1 MPACASQ
8 KINLCPSLQTIGHP
22 TETLGLRKW
31 WFHLTR
37 LCWNSNS
44 KLVNRKIQFCNCS
57 SPSDF
62 GRHCTSADQ
71 ELCCARLA
79 LLVLHHIFY
88 IGSDGQN
95 RKTEVACL
103 CQTLF
108 KVKQNKKSYPW
119 IQLPLYTSW
128 SSNAVV
134 LHVIRDVLSGK
145 KKASAHDARKLVK
158 RLRAC
163 VIFYRVE

>member
-8 KINLCPSLQTIGHP
+8 KRINLCPSLQTIDHP

-71 ELCCARLA
+71 ELCCTTWH
-79 LLVLHHIFY
+79 LLHRIRRTKQKN
-88 IGSDGQN
+88 SQ
-95 RKTEVACL
+95 EVACL

-119 IQLPLYTSW
+119 IQPPLYTSW

>member
-1 MPACASQ
+1 MQACASQ
-8 KINLCPSLQTIGHP
+8 KINLCPSLQTIDHP

-44 KLVNRKIQFCNCS
+44 KLVNRKIQFCDCP

-79 LLVLHHIFY
+79 LQVLHDIFY

-95 RKTEVACL
+95 RKT
-103 CQTLF
+103 
-108 KVKQNKKSYPW
+108 
-119 IQLPLYTSW
+119 
-128 SSNAVV
+128 
-134 LHVIRDVLSGK
+134 
-145 KKASAHDARKLVK
+145 VK

-163 VIFYRVE
+163 VKLSSKSSKIKNPILESNRRCTPADRPMPWYSMWFEMYCLVKRKLLPMTRAS

>member
-1 MPACASQ
+1 MRHKKRICVL
-8 KINLCPSLQTIGHP
+8 LCRQSIIPP
-22 TETLGLRKW
+22 K
-31 WFHLTR
+31 HLAWENGGSTWQG

-44 KLVNRKIQFCNCS
+44 KLVNRKIQFCDCS

-71 ELCCARLA
+71 ELCCASTTWH
-79 LLVLHHIFY
+79 LLHRIRRTKQKN
-88 IGSDGQN
+88 SQ
-95 RKTEVACL
+95 EVACL

-119 IQLPLYTSW
+119 IQPPLYTSW

-158 RLRAC
+158 MLRAC